1 MIGFL
6 KGTIQ
11 SKNANSLIID
21 VHGVGYQVF
30 APLFLIQELKLD
42 NPIALFIYTHVREDE
57 LSLFGFSS
65 QEEKQIF
72 LHLISVSGIGPK
84 LSLNILSAANGAKN
98 IIKAIQNAQVDFFEN
113 IKGVGKKS
121 AQRIIV
127 DLKSK
132 IGGLKELE
140 FEAEADRDL
149 VEALKGLGFS
159 HEEIKKSILNVNK
172 NLEHKRIKKDLS
184 LEEKIKLAL
193 KEK

>member
-21 VHGVGYQVF
+21 VHDIGYQVF
-30 APLFLIQELKLD
+30 TPLFLIQELELD
-42 NPIALFIYTHVREDE
+42 NPVALFIYTHVREDE
-57 LSLFGFSS
+57 LSLFGFST

-72 LHLISVSGIGPK
+72 LYLISVSGIGPK
-84 LSLNILSAANGAKN
+84 LSLNILSSANGAKN
-98 IIKAIQNAQVDFFEN
+98 IVNAIKNANVDFFEN

-121 AQRIIV
+121 AQRIII

-149 VEALKGLGFS
+149 IDALKSLDFS

-172 NLEHKRIKKDLS
+172 SLHNKRIKKDLS

>member
-21 VHGVGYQVF
+21 VHDVGYQVF
-30 APLFLIQELKLD
+30 TPLFLIQELELN

-57 LSLFGFSS
+57 LSLFGFSRK
-65 QEEKQIF
+65 EEKQIF
-72 LHLISVSGIGPK
+72 LSLISVSGIGPK
-84 LSLNILSAANGAKN
+84 LALNVLSFSNGAKN
-98 IIKAIQNAQVDFFEN
+98 IIRAIENADVDFFEN

-132 IGGLKELE
+132 IGGLKEIE
-140 FEAEADRDL
+140 FEAETDRDL
-149 VEALKGLGFS
+149 LDALKGLGFDKN
-159 HEEIKKSILNVNK
+159 EIKKAVK
-172 NLEHKRIKKDLS
+172 GIKKDLP